1 MEHEAWKSLFE
12 QYYRPLYLYALSLTR
27 SRQDAEDL
35 LQETFVKAY
44 LSYEGGGSIKA
55 WLITV
60 LRNEFLNLQRRR
72 KKELL
77 DSGEAVLEQTPANDD
92 PLDDILREE
101 ERRMLFQAIRQL
113 PPGMKTVLMESV
125 YFQMKDDEIA
135 ALHHLTAANVRQIR
149 SRAKKKLLEL
159 LKEA

>member
-1 MEHEAWKSLFE
+1 MENNTWKALFA
-12 QYYRPLYLYALSLTR
+12 QYERPLYLYALSLTKNK
-27 SRQDAEDL
+27 QDAEDL

-44 LSYEGGGSIKA
+44 LSYEAGGSVKA

-60 LRNEFLNLQRRR
+60 LRNEFFNLQRRR

-77 DSGEAVLEQTPANDD
+77 DDGETVLNHTPACDD
-92 PLDDILREE
+92 PLDNLIREE

-113 PPGMKTVLMESV
+113 PTSMKTVLIESV

-135 ALHHLTAANVRQIR
+135 ALHGLTAENVRQIR
-149 SRAKKKLLEL
+149 SRAKKKLLER

>member
-1 MEHEAWKSLFE
+1 MEHKVWKELCE
-12 QYYRPLYLYALSLTR
+12 QYYRPLYLYALSLTK

-60 LRNEFLNLQRRR
+60 LRNEFFNLQRRR

-77 DSGEAVLEQTPANDD
+77 DNGETVLNHTPASDD
-92 PLDDILREE
+92 LLDDIIREE
-101 ERRMLFQAIRQL
+101 ERRMLFRAIQQL

-135 ALHHLTAANVRQIR
+135 ALHGRTAENIRQIR

>member
-1 MEHEAWKSLFE
+1 MIQDEWKAIYEL
-12 QYYRPLYLYALSLTR
+12 YRRPLYLYALSLTGR
-27 SRQDAEDL
+27 RQDAEDL

-44 LSYEGGGSIKA
+44 LSYEGEGSIKA

-60 LRNEFLNLQRRR
+60 LRNAFLNLQRRR

-77 DSGEAVLEQTPANDD
+77 DNGEAVLEQMPANDD
-92 PLDDILREE
+92 PLSEIIREE
-101 ERRMLFQAIRQL
+101 ERRMLFQAIQQL
-113 PPGMKTVLMESV
+113 PVQMKTVLMESV

-135 ALHHLTAANVRQIR
+135 ALHGLTADNVRQIR

>member
-1 MEHEAWKSLFE
+1 MIQDEWKAIYEL
-12 QYYRPLYLYALSLTR
+12 YHRPLYLYALSLMG

-44 LSYEGGGSIKA
+44 LSYEGEGSIKA

-60 LRNEFLNLQRRR
+60 LRNAFLNLQRRR

-77 DSGEAVLEQTPANDD
+77 DNGEAVLEQMPANDD
-92 PLDDILREE
+92 PLSEIIREE
-101 ERRMLFQAIRQL
+101 ERRMLFQAIQQL
-113 PPGMKTVLMESV
+113 PVQMKTVLMESV

-135 ALHHLTAANVRQIR
+135 ALHGLTANNVRQIR
-149 SRAKKKLLEL
+149 SRAKKKLLETM
-159 LKEA
+159 KEA

>member
-1 MEHEAWKSLFE
+1 MENNTWKALFA
-12 QYYRPLYLYALSLTR
+12 QYERPLYLYALSLTKN
-27 SRQDAEDL
+27 RQDAEDL

-44 LSYEGGGSIKA
+44 LSYQPGGSIKA

-77 DSGEAVLEQTPANDD
+77 DDGETVLNHTPACDD
-92 PLDDILREE
+92 PLENLIREE
-101 ERRMLFQAIRQL
+101 ERRMLFQAILQL
-113 PPGMKTVLMESV
+113 PIPMKTVLIESV

-135 ALHHLTAANVRQIR
+135 ALHGLTAENVRQIR
-149 SRAKKKLLEL
+149 SRAKKKLLER

>member
-1 MEHEAWKSLFE
+1 MEHKQWKELCE
-12 QYYRPLYLYALSLTR
+12 QYYRPLYLYALSLTK

-35 LQETFVKAY
+35 LQETFTKAC
-44 LSYEGGGSIKA
+44 LSYQAGGSLKA

-60 LRNEFLNLQRRR
+60 LRNEFFNLQRRR

-77 DSGEAVLEQTPANDD
+77 DDGETVLNHVPACDD
-92 PLDDILREE
+92 PLDTIILQE
-101 ERRMLFQAIRQL
+101 ERRMLFRAIQQL

-135 ALHHLTAANVRQIR
+135 ALHGRTAENIRQIR

>member
-1 MEHEAWKSLFE
+1 MENNTWKALFA
-12 QYYRPLYLYALSLTR
+12 QYERPLYLYALSLTKN
-27 SRQDAEDL
+27 RQDAEDL

-44 LSYEGGGSIKA
+44 LSYQPGGSIKA

-77 DSGEAVLEQTPANDD
+77 DDGETVLNHTPACDD
-92 PLDDILREE
+92 PLDNLIREE
-101 ERRMLFQAIRQL
+101 ERRMLFQAILQL
-113 PPGMKTVLMESV
+113 PIPMKTVLIESV

-135 ALHHLTAANVRQIR
+135 ALYGLTAENVRQIR
-149 SRAKKKLLEL
+149 SRAKKKLLER

>member
-1 MEHEAWKSLFE
+1 MEQKQWKELCE
-12 QYYRPLYLYALSLTR
+12 QYYRPLYLYALSLTK

-35 LQETFVKAY
+35 LQETFTKAC
-44 LSYEGGGSIKA
+44 LSYQAGGSLKA

-77 DSGEAVLEQTPANDD
+77 DDGETVLNHTPACDD
-92 PLDDILREE
+92 PLDDLIREE
-101 ERRMLFQAIRQL
+101 ERRILFQAIRQL
-113 PPGMKTVLMESV
+113 PTSMKTVLIESV

-135 ALHHLTAANVRQIR
+135 ALHGLTPENVRKIR
-149 SRAKKKLLEL
+149 SRAKKKLLEAI
-159 LKEA
+159 KEA

>member
-1 MEHEAWKSLFE
+1 MEQKQWKELCE
-12 QYYRPLYLYALSLTR
+12 QYYRPLYLYALSLTK

-35 LQETFVKAY
+35 LQETFTKAC
-44 LSYEGGGSIKA
+44 LSYQAGGSLKA

-77 DSGEAVLEQTPANDD
+77 DDGETVLNHTPTSDD
-92 PLDDILREE
+92 PLDNLIREE

-113 PPGMKTVLMESV
+113 PTSMKTVLIESV

-135 ALHHLTAANVRQIR
+135 ALHGLTPENVRKIR
-149 SRAKKKLLEL
+149 SRAKKKLLEAI
-159 LKEA
+159 KEA